1 MTSTS
6 FEKLLYRPMQCNQ
19 ALENRSYYSG
29 VILKRAVEMDAHQS
43 PRIFKQGATNRF
55 NFACPFLYL
64 KFDVRIPW
72 FYGHIQSPVSVKG
85 NPIMIINPAQVTLH
99 HMANQA
105 APAFSLIRKVCTC
118 GKASATRQLSRHGEC
133 AACALAASANW

>member
-43 PRIFKQGATNRF
+43 PRIFKQGAANRF

-72 FYGHIQSPVSVKG
+72 FYGHIQSLVSVKV

-105 APAFSLIRKVCTC
+105 APAFSLIRK
-118 GKASATRQLSRHGEC
+118 ASTTKLLSQYGEC